1 MTTKETENKKN
12 KELDPGSN
20 ERNLR
25 EYNSETEN
33 EISQNKTSKEKD
45 HVHADGDSCSCGM

>member
-1 MTTKETENKKN
+1 MTTKEIENRKN
-12 KELDPGSN
+12 KELDPNSN

-45 HVHADGDSCSCGM
+45 HVHTDEGSCSCGM